1 MSGARIVELGDTEPY
16 DGPWRFTRFGRKP
29 MLAVALG
36 TFIGVATI
44 GALMLLEHQRD
55 EARAAAAPCA
65 PPGRLAKEVVRTFLD
80 RIARGDRAALGAC
93 WEDPALAL
101 PWADRLERTGG
112 ASQVAILSE
121 GLSSD
126 PLGRIANVLA
136 MPTWRVDADVLWPSG
151 RPKSF
156 YLRDD
161 GDGRWQL
168 VGIRTPMWDFGSC
181 MDTLATPVD
190 VVRTFFAFLD
200 ERSVV
205 GIEQCWVETAE
216 RSVILSRY
224 LATGGATS
232 VSITANR
239 EVPGGAAV
247 RVAVQWRASP
257 WNGDCCQRWFVL
269 RNEGG
274 RWRIASVEEAP
285 PDR

>member
-1 MSGARIVELGDTEPY
+1 VAESRIVELGDTEPY
-16 DGPWRFTRFGRKP
+16 EGLWRLIRFGRNP
-29 MLAVALG
+29 LLAVALG
-36 TFIGVATI
+36 TFLGIATI
-44 GALMLLEHQRD
+44 GALIALEHERD
-55 EARAAAAPCA
+55 EARAAAAPCT
-65 PPGRLAKEVVRTFLD
+65 PPGRLAKEVVRTFLG

-93 WEDPALAL
+93 WEDPTLAL

-112 ASQVAILSE
+112 SSQVTILSE

-126 PLGRIANVLA
+126 PLGRIAYVLA
-136 MPTWRVDADVLWPSG
+136 MPVWRVDADVLWPSG
-151 RPKSF
+151 RPKLFS
-156 YLRDD
+156 LRDD

-168 VGIRTPMWDFGSC
+168 IGIRTPIWDFGSC
-181 MDTLATPVD
+181 TDTLATPVE

-205 GIEQCWVETAE
+205 GMEQCWVESDG
-216 RSVILSRY
+216 RSAILSRY
-224 LATGGATS
+224 LASGGATS

-257 WNGDCCQRWFVL
+257 WSGDCCQRWFVL
-269 RNEGG
+269 QSHGG
-274 RWRIASVEEAP
+274 RWRIASVETSP